1 MIGKEKQ
8 RWILIIIILM
18 MVRMIFLISIYG
30 IGVKYRHVRIVG
42 VEYMHDNY
50 IIDYTVNLSQKKI
63 VLTTYNKS
71 VQRKEIVYFDD
82 VLTHEFKCI
91 LEYNQI
97 LDINSYDI
105 ESFFNENRH
114 ELKLLHCSCWP
125 INYSNLEELKK
136 YLIENKY
143 QYIKINS
150 SYGMYGWIIAKD
162 YTIKL

>member
-1 MIGKEKQ
+1 
-8 RWILIIIILM
+8 M

-42 VEYMHDNY
+42 DEYMHDNY

-71 VQRKEIVYFDD
+71 VQQKEIVYFDD
-82 VLTHEFKCI
+82 VLTHEIKRI

>member
-1 MIGKEKQ
+1 MAARYSEIEEYIMNKIHTGEWPIGYKIPKEVELCEQ
-8 RWILIIIILM
+8 FGVSRSTVRTAMLR
-18 MVRMIFLISIYG
+18 MVQDGHLKR
-30 IGVKYRHVRIVG
+30 VKRKGTFVTAPRVL
-42 VEYMHDNY
+42 EDT
-50 IIDYTVNLSQKKI
+50 TV
-63 VLTTYNKS
+63 
-71 VQRKEIVYFDD
+71 F
-82 VLTHEFKCI
+82 
-91 LEYNQI
+91 
-97 LDINSYDI
+97 I

>member
-1 MIGKEKQ
+1 
-8 RWILIIIILM
+8 M

-42 VEYMHDNY
+42 DEYMHDNY

-82 VLTHEFKCI
+82 VLTHVFKCI

-105 ESFFNENRH
+105 ESFFKATPYNAA
-114 ELKLLHCSCWP
+114 
-125 INYSNLEELKK
+125 
-136 YLIENKY
+136 NKFS
-143 QYIKINS
+143 Q
-150 SYGMYGWIIAKD
+150 
-162 YTIKL
+162 IKLNA

>member
-1 MIGKEKQ
+1 
-8 RWILIIIILM
+8 
-18 MVRMIFLISIYG
+18 MVLMIFHIAIYG
-30 IGVKYRHVRIVG
+30 IEVKYRHVRMVG
-42 VEYMHDNY
+42 DEYMHDNY

-63 VLTTYNKS
+63 VLKTYNKY
-71 VQRKEIVYFDD
+71 VQQNEIVYFND

-105 ESFFNENRH
+105 ECFFSENQH

-125 INYSNLEELKK
+125 INYTNSEKLKK
-136 YLIENKY
+136 YLVENKY

-162 YTIKL
+162 YTIKLQVN